1 MLFAALICQTMNLII
16 FLFIPVS
23 IATIVIA
30 NRYKYSSYVAL
41 FGICAIS
48 MHGLADIMAIIYF
61 IKPYRKFFGRILEK
75 ISMKLYVSPN
85 VSSAGPNVI
94 GN

>member
-1 MLFAALICQTMNLII
+1 MNLII
-16 FLFIPVS
+16 FLFIPVA
-23 IATIVIA
+23 IAMIVIA

-48 MHGLADIMAIIYF
+48 MHGLADIVAIIYF
-61 IKPYRKFFGRILEK
+61 IKPYREFCGRILGK
-75 ISMKLYVSPN
+75 ISMKLYISPN
-85 VSSAGPNVI
+85 VSSAEPMINNVI